1 MGTAKTIS
9 GGLINITPA
18 AALAVWALG
27 TIWLLLFLVLEHLGP
42 IAGEDVIRPDTGGDH
57 PPLAAPFRSFGNGS
71 PGGWVGQKA
80 SGMSNVVKAEEFK
93 IPATA

>member
-42 IAGEDVIRPDTGGDH
+42 IAGEDVIDRIQAAIIRPWL
-57 PPLAAPFRSFGNGS
+57 PLSALSEMVRPV
-71 PGGWVGQKA
+71 VG
-80 SGMSNVVKAEEFK
+80 
-93 IPATA
+93 